1 MSTSI
6 IEPARTFTVDE
17 LATEV
22 GLPVRTI
29 RFYAGKKLIP
39 PPRLEGR
46 TGLYGDVHLARL
58 ELVRDLQDHGYT
70 LAAVEGFLERLPAD
84 ADVDEIRMF
93 RVLVAPWSPDV
104 VRLTHA
110 QVIERL
116 GREPAAEEWA
126 FLGADGDDDD
136 QITVSLAGLELIRDI
151 ESSAMPPEMVRRS
164 REAVHAHVSTLARE
178 LQELFRET
186 VLRPYYAGDRTP
198 EDRDRL
204 EKVAAQ
210 VRQLTS
216 QSLVVGFQHAIDDLI
231 RESVIRD
238 REPREPGESRRPRA
252 MGDD

>member
-1 MSTSI
+1 MSVTTV
-6 IEPARTFTVDE
+6 EPANSFTVDE
-17 LATEV
+17 LASLV

-39 PPRLEGR
+39 PPRLVGR
-46 TGLYGDVHLARL
+46 TGLYCDVHLARL

-70 LAAVEGFLERLPAD
+70 LTAIEGFLARLPAD
-84 ADVDEIRMF
+84 AEVDEIRMF

-104 VRLTHA
+104 VRLTRA
-110 QVIERL
+110 EVTERI
-116 GREPAAEEWA
+116 GRDPTDEELA
-126 FLGADGDDDD
+126 FLGASPDDDEF
-136 QITVSLAGLELIRDI
+136 TVSLAGLDLVRDI
-151 ESSAMPPEMVRRS
+151 ESSAMPPEMLRRS
-164 REAVHAHVSTLARE
+164 REAVHAHVSTLASE

-186 VLRPYYAGDRTP
+186 VLRPYYAGDRTA
-198 EDRDRL
+198 EDRIQL

-238 REPREPGESRRPRA
+238 RSTET
-252 MGDD
+252 D